1 MLIVT
6 SEFLNSLV
14 GGYLMSQGSCTQVVS
29 ITKYQSRIIADNFQ
43 NNMEPVKTFV
53 EVLVFFAARDMRE
66 K

>member
-14 GGYLMSQGSCTQVVS
+14 GGYLMSQGSCTQVVG
-29 ITKYQSRIIADNFQ
+29 ITRYQSRIIVGNFQ
-43 NNMEPVKTFV
+43 NNMGPVKTFV
-53 EVLVFFAARDMRE
+53 KMLAFFTARDMRE